1 MGDKLKTFFSQ
12 LINSLKGILAKHIDK
27 VAHFSITYG
36 ITYTL
41 AHHFNIN
48 LAIGVAILV
57 GIGKEFLDRWLGG
70 KFSVGD
76 IMADIAGIIIAY
88 FIFRW

>member
-1 MGDKLKTFFSQ
+1 MKRFFLTLLKT
-12 LINSLKGILAKHIDK
+12 HIDK
-27 VAHFSITYG
+27 VAHFSIIYG

-57 GIGKEFLDRWLGG
+57 GIGKEFLDKWLGS